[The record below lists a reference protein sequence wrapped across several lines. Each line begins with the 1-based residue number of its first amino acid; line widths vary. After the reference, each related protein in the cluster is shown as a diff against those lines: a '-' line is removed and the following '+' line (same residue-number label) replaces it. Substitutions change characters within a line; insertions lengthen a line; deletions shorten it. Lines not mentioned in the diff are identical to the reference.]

1 MFNRRSFLLA
11 AVVGFS
17 LPFLFALAQQWLERP
32 IKFIV
37 PSGAGGAADIVCR
50 IFAAEPEKQL
60 KQPVTIENKPG
71 SGGTIGA
78 SAIAGCNALGYGNL
92 VTLAIDPG
100 LVANL
105 GYNVQKEPIPV
116 VQFTYTHNLPVVR
129 TGLRVKSLND
139 LVGRIESNPPKSVT
153 FASSGVGPQ
162 AISARLCLGRHLALM
177 FPTSHTRR
185 RLRYT

>member
-1 MFNRRSFLLA
+1 MGL
-11 AVVGFS
+11 S
-17 LPFLFALAQQWLERP
+17 LPFLSAFAQQWPERP

-37 PSGAGGAADIVCR
+37 PSGAGGAAGIVCR

-60 KQPVTIENKPG
+60 KQTITIENKPG

-78 SAIAGCNALGYGNL
+78 SAIAGSAPGCNALGYGNL

-100 LVANL
+100 LVTNL
-105 GYNVQKEPIPV
+105 SYNVQKDPIPV

-129 TGLRVKSLND
+129 TGLQVKSLND
-139 LVGRIESNPPKSVT
+139 LVGRIESKPPKSET
-153 FASSGVGPQ
+153 FASSGVGTT
-162 AISARLCLGRHLALM
+162 SHLSRLCLGRHLALM

-185 RLRYT
+185 RPRYT